1 MKYLKLFEAF
11 KSEILGSMMKFLS
24 EEGKKTFLAK
34 LKIIAEKID
43 LPLSEY
49 SDEYFQYLPFKKA
62 LEFNVEGGEEGKIKL
77 IKFWF
82 DSKGDFITTTGV
94 DGTIKDT
101 TKGELD
107 GYEKVKELTLDDIL
121 GYLSTGD
128 IVSIVLERTE
138 PVIATVYKEDNY
150 VYMIQNKH
158 NGSTPNS
165 TDWKRFGKLSWMIES
180 DFDYSGTPWLLKKR
194 EEKTDSGVMS
204 NPYSWNHYFKILSYE
219 LSFFD
224 RNQDVEALIKKAS
237 FAIVLN
243 YKDLTESKFRG
254 MSDIRGE
261 RNKEKLGAT
270 ALMDDETIRKT
281 NIDRY
286 IQKLSDKVS
295 IDPELKNLKSA
306 VIKVCGGKKTLGL
319 VIYGSLN
326 SLRNF
331 KDALYYFI
339 SGDSYYQRNL
349 IDSIQKSIK
358 NNKSYGSQFDTKVAN
373 FKLDI
378 VKKARLNRQNNSLSL
393 FPYELDSD
401 SETIFQIADKSYNY
415 DELVDGKPYLD
426 FIQELVSVFDEF
438 YQVVLNK
445 EINTFE
451 DVEELYG
458 KMLSIRNNWVDS
470 PRFFN
475 LSIILLILIN
485 PSVSDESIIQ
495 PVYDESLENL
505 YKELKIFRN
514 MVIRFIS

>member
-107 GYEKVKELTLDDIL
+107 GYEKVKGLTLDDIL

-128 IVSIVLERTE
+128 IVSIVLEGSE

-150 VYMIQNKH
+150 VYMIQDKH
-158 NGSTPNS
+158 NGSRPNS
-165 TDWKRFGKLSWMIES
+165 TDWKRFGKFSWMIES
-180 DFDYSGTPWLLKKR
+180 NHNYLGRPWLLKKSESKK
-194 EEKTDSGVMS
+194 EEKTDMS

-243 YKDLTESKFRG
+243 YKDLTEYKFRG

-286 IQKLSDKVS
+286 IQ
-295 IDPELKNLKSA
+295 
-306 VIKVCGGKKTLGL
+306 
-319 VIYGSLN
+319 
-326 SLRNF
+326 
-331 KDALYYFI
+331 
-339 SGDSYYQRNL
+339 
-349 IDSIQKSIK
+349 
-358 NNKSYGSQFDTKVAN
+358 
-373 FKLDI
+373 
-378 VKKARLNRQNNSLSL
+378 
-393 FPYELDSD
+393 
-401 SETIFQIADKSYNY
+401 
-415 DELVDGKPYLD
+415 
-426 FIQELVSVFDEF
+426 
-438 YQVVLNK
+438 
-445 EINTFE
+445 
-451 DVEELYG
+451 
-458 KMLSIRNNWVDS
+458 
-470 PRFFN
+470 
-475 LSIILLILIN
+475 
-485 PSVSDESIIQ
+485 
-495 PVYDESLENL
+495 
-505 YKELKIFRN
+505 
-514 MVIRFIS
+514 